1 MDSIMSTYA
10 RLPVTFERGDGAY
23 LYDSEGKKYLDAMCG
38 IAVTSLGHAH
48 EGVAKAVS
56 NQMSKLVHT
65 SNLYHIENQSK
76 LGDKLCKLSGLNSV
90 FFANSG
96 AEANEAA
103 IKLARLYGK
112 NLGIET
118 PNIIVMEGS
127 FHGRTLAT
135 LSATGSRKVRAG
147 FSPLLSGFVRVPYND
162 IPAIE
167 ITGKNNKDVVAI
179 LVEPIQGEGG
189 IIVPEP
195 GYLEQL
201 RAICD
206 KNNWLL
212 MVDEIQSGMSRTG
225 EWFGFQ
231 HENILPDVMTLAKA
245 LGNGVPIG
253 ACLAAESVSGV
264 LKAGTHGSTF
274 GGNPLSTRAA
284 LAVIEAMEADDIKQ
298 NAKIMGGYLHE
309 QLREGLSHL
318 PGVKIIRAKGL
329 MLGIELD
336 RNCSDLVM
344 QALEA
349 GLLINVTA
357 DNVVRLL
364 PPLILSHS
372 QADEITLILTKIITA
387 FFETS

>member
-1 MDSIMSTYA
+1 MNPIMSTYA
-10 RLPVTFERGDGAY
+10 RLPVTFERGEGAY
-23 LYDSEGKKYLDAMCG
+23 LYDTDGKQYLDAMCG

-48 EGVAKAVS
+48 AGVAQAIS
-56 NQMSKLVHT
+56 EQASKLIHT
-65 SNLYHIENQSK
+65 SNLYHIENQHQ
-76 LGDKLCKLSGLNSV
+76 LGQRLCELSGMHSV

-112 NLGIET
+112 GRGIEV

-162 IPAIE
+162 IAAVE
-167 ITGKNNKDVVAI
+167 TTAQNNRDVVAI
-179 LVEPIQGEGG
+179 LVEPVQGEGG
-189 IIVPEP
+189 IIVPDE
-195 GYLEQL
+195 GYLAQL

-206 KNNWLL
+206 ANNWLL

-231 HENILPDVMTLAKA
+231 HEKIQPDVMTLAKA

-274 GGNPLSTRAA
+274 GGNPLSTRAG
-284 LAVIEAMEADDIKQ
+284 LAVVEAMTADNTKDHAAQ
-298 NAKIMGGYLHE
+298 MGHYLHA
-309 QLREGLSHL
+309 QLQEGLSNL
-318 PGVKIIRAKGL
+318 EGVNTIRSKGL
-329 MLGIELD
+329 MLGIELNQD
-336 RNCSDLVM
+336 CGELVVE
-344 QALEA
+344 ALEA

-357 DNVVRLL
+357 GNVVRLL
-364 PPLILSHS
+364 PPLNLTHQ
-372 QADEITLILTKIITA
+372 QADEITTILITIITA
-387 FFETS
+387 FFERG

>member
-1 MDSIMSTYA
+1 MNSIMSTYS
-10 RLPVTFERGDGAY
+10 RLPVTFERGEGAY
-23 LYDSEGKKYLDAMCG
+23 LYDTDGKRYLDAMCG

-48 EGVAKAVS
+48 AGVAQAVCD
-56 NQMSKLVHT
+56 QMSKLVHT

-76 LGDKLCKLSGLNSV
+76 LGNKLCELSGLDSV

-112 NLGIET
+112 SLGVKT

-167 ITGKNNKDVVAI
+167 VTANNNKDVVAI
-179 LVEPIQGEGG
+179 LVEPVQGEGG
-189 IIVPEP
+189 IIVPDQ
-195 GYLEQL
+195 GYLEKL
-201 RAICD
+201 REICD
-206 KNNWLL
+206 QNNWLL

-274 GGNPLSTRAA
+274 GGNPLSTRAG
-284 LAVIEAMEADDIKQ
+284 LAVIEAMEANDIKQ
-298 NAKIMGGYLHE
+298 NAGKMGSYLHH
-309 QLREGLSHL
+309 QLQEGLSHL
-318 PGVKIIRAKGL
+318 KGVNIIRSKGL
-329 MLGIELD
+329 MLGIELNKD
-336 RNCSDLVM
+336 CGELVM

-357 DNVVRLL
+357 GNVVRLL
-364 PPLILSHS
+364 PPLTLSRDL
-372 QADEITLILTKIITA
+372 ADEITHTLVKIITK
-387 FFETS
+387 FLENK

>member
-10 RLPVTFERGDGAY
+10 RLPVTFERGEGAY
-23 LYDSEGKKYLDAMCG
+23 LYDTNGKKYLDAMCG

-48 EGVAKAVS
+48 AGVAEAICDQVG
-56 NQMSKLVHT
+56 KLIHT
-65 SNLYHIENQSK
+65 SNLYNIENQGK
-76 LGDKLCKLSGLNSV
+76 LGKKLCELSGLNSV

-112 NLGIET
+112 SLGIET

-147 FSPLLSGFVRVPYND
+147 FSPLLSGFVRVAYND
-162 IPAIE
+162 IPAVE
-167 ITGKNNKDVVAI
+167 ATAKNNKDVVAV
-179 LVEPIQGEGG
+179 LVEPVQGEGG
-189 IIVPEP
+189 IIVPDE
-195 GYLEQL
+195 GYLTQL

-225 EWFGFQ
+225 KWFGFQ
-231 HENILPDVMTLAKA
+231 HENIMPDVMTLAKA

-274 GGNPLSTRAA
+274 GGNPLSTRAG
-284 LAVIEAMEADDIKQ
+284 LAVIDAMEADDIKR
-298 NAKIMGGYLHE
+298 NAAEMGEYLHV
-309 QLREGLSHL
+309 QLQESLGHLEGIS
-318 PGVKIIRAKGL
+318 VIRSKGL
-329 MLGIELD
+329 MLGVELNRD
-336 RNCSDLVM
+336 CGALVV

-357 DNVVRLL
+357 GNVVRLL
-364 PPLILSHS
+364 PPLTLTTE
-372 QADEITLILTKIITA
+372 QADQIVQTLTTIITA
-387 FFETS
+387 FLETS